1 MKTPS
6 ILAVRVFSRV
16 VRSNTVQTV
25 EVGGDPSLA
34 RQVWAGLDRTKR
46 EAESRA
52 EARQI
57 QAGQQCYSWDH
68 LAF

>member
-1 MKTPS
+1 MF
-6 ILAVRVFSRV
+6 AVRVFSRV

-57 QAGQQCYSWDH
+57 QAGQQC
-68 LAF
+68 